1 MPDYGNIFVISK
13 LARKIIK
20 LSKLHVSMKN
30 LKFTLFAAAAL
41 FVSVSVN
48 AQEKKTTAAIP
59 AANAPAAAAP
69 QKPTGLTFKE
79 ETHNFGD
86 IEKGKPVTHE
96 FAFKNTSKE
105 TILITAVKASCG
117 CTTPTWTKDPIKPGE
132 SGSVT
137 ATYNAANP
145 GSFTKT
151 VTVTTNDTD
160 QNKVLVIKGKVNGEV
175 APAPAAAPAVKQ

>member
-1 MPDYGNIFVISK
+1 
-13 LARKIIK
+13 
-20 LSKLHVSMKN
+20 MKN

-41 FVSVSVN
+41 FVSVSVS

-59 AANAPAAAAP
+59 AANAQVAAP
-69 QKPTGLTFKE
+69 AQKPTGLSFKE

-96 FAFKNTSKE
+96 FTFKNTSKE

-117 CTTPTWTKDPIKPGE
+117 CTTPTWSKDPIKPGE

-160 QNKVLVIKGKVNGEV
+160 QNKILVIKGKVNGET